1 VRLRAPESQLS
12 GGAARALLRTRQ
24 YCSAA
29 PVSGLSD
36 HEARSLGFMI
46 VREDT
51 GLKAALPARCF
62 SARQY

>member
-1 VRLRAPESQLS
+1 
-12 GGAARALLRTRQ
+12 LLRTRQ

-36 HEARSLGFMI
+36 HEGTLFAFMI

-51 GLKAALPARCF
+51 GSPAALPARWLRT
-62 SARQY
+62 RQY